1 MNSLEG
7 GEDDVSEKCN
17 VILKDLAN
25 LYIFK
30 KTQIQRLRVLLSEYL
45 YPRTNSYKAARRS
58 KSHHNTED

>member
-25 LYIFK
+25 LYIK
-30 KTQIQRLRVLLSEYL
+30 KNSDSETKG
-45 YPRTNSYKAARRS
+45 PSM
-58 KSHHNTED
+58 